1 METMSATTKSKI
13 LMTIPKIDKWDHKSV
28 QSWKAGQAK
37 SSMIV
42 PPYFEVWVYLCGRAG
57 SIWRVR
63 ENAEITILQLRC
75 ALSPWPPNLDIPLRL
90 QQQVDHRL
98 PLPPC
103 HSCTTELGSE
113 RTMIVWKS
121 QKVPLFVCLAFAW
134 NRRFFIDDGPCEL
147 EKGKNPTR
155 FLVSSRIVF
164 RKCTPY
170 LDVPRKLRCYDKP
183 DIGVASHRSF
193 LGGMWVSFFCF
204 ARENHVGLKIDR
216 LFGGST
222 DTL

>member
-1 METMSATTKSKI
+1 MK
-13 LMTIPKIDKWDHKSV
+13 
-28 QSWKAGQAK
+28 
-37 SSMIV
+37 
-42 PPYFEVWVYLCGRAG
+42 
-57 SIWRVR
+57 VR
-63 ENAEITILQLRC
+63 ENAEITM
-75 ALSPWPPNLDIPLRL
+75 PWPPNLDCLCVFSSKWTR
-90 QQQVDHRL
+90 RL

-103 HSCTTELGSE
+103 HSCTTELGISE

-147 EKGKNPTR
+147 EKDEKGKNPTR

-170 LDVPRKLRCYDKP
+170 LDVPGKLRCYDKP

-193 LGGMWVSFFCF
+193 PGGMKVSFFCF